1 LISYYGNDF
10 HAATRA
16 SRRRATACH
25 IEVRFFGLFASGHQW
40 CEGGKRLHIAGSDTL
55 TRARALPATVRADS
69 RLVQLEALRG
79 LAAFIVV
86 AWHFLW
92 AFDPAKLGIVD
103 GFDPSATMLG
113 SVGFASIDGPAAVT
127 LFFVLSGFVLPLGF
141 LRSGHTDIVMRA
153 AAKRWLR
160 LVCLVMLAVL
170 LSWLLFRLGLY
181 RHREAAQLSQS
192 AWLGTFGGSHPQ
204 QGFSPSL
211 LGALAEGSLFAFL
224 REPDMYDP
232 VLWTMHH
239 EFLGSF
245 VTFFLA
251 VVMCRARTAAAV
263 WLLAVAAVVVQ
274 FTDPYLIAFVVGTGL
289 AWLVAR
295 FDIRLSPGMALACI
309 AAGIFLFGYLEPRG
323 AYAAFATVRDP
334 GPARFDRI
342 AIHTISGLMI
352 ILGLIG
358 NHRLGRSLT
367 SPPFRLLGRLSFP
380 VYLFHFPLLCSLAC
394 GLFVMLQP
402 SMSHQGTLLLV
413 AAVYAPVVIGV
424 GYLFARVDDVWL
436 GWVNRFSSR
445 LITPYQGSHST

>member
-1 LISYYGNDF
+1 LYIP
-10 HAATRA
+10 
-16 SRRRATACH
+16 
-25 IEVRFFGLFASGHQW
+25 
-40 CEGGKRLHIAGSDTL
+40 GSDTL
-55 TRARALPATVRADS
+55 VRPRAPAVTARADAK
-69 RLVQLEALRG
+69 LVQLEALRG

-92 AFDPAKLGIVD
+92 AFDPGRLGLAD
-103 GFDPSATMLG
+103 NFDPSAAMLG
-113 SVGFASIDGPAAVT
+113 SVSFASIDGPAAVT

-141 LRSGHTDIVMRA
+141 FRSGHTDIVMRA

-160 LVCLVMLAVL
+160 LVGLVLLAVL
-170 LSWLLFRLGLY
+170 MSWLLFRFGLY

-204 QGFSPSL
+204 QGFAPSL
-211 LGALAEGSLFAFL
+211 LGAVMEASLFAFL
-224 REPDMYDP
+224 REPDMYNP

-251 VVMCRARTAAAV
+251 VLIGRARTAVAAWFLV
-263 WLLAVAAVVVQ
+263 VAAVVVQ
-274 FTDPYLIAFVVGTGL
+274 FTDPYLFAFVVGTGL
-289 AWLVAR
+289 AWLTTRV
-295 FDIRLSPGMALACI
+295 DIRLSPGVALACI
-309 AAGIFLFGYLEPRG
+309 AGGVFLFGYLEPRG
-323 AYAAFATVRDP
+323 AYAAFAAVSDP

-342 AIHTISGLMI
+342 AIHTVSGLMI

-358 NHRLGRSLT
+358 NNRVGQSLA

-380 VYLFHFPLLCSLAC
+380 VYLFHFPLLCSVAC

-402 SMSHQGTLLLV
+402 AMSRQDTLLLV

-424 GYLFARVDDVWL
+424 GYLFARVDELWL
-436 GWVNRFSSR
+436 RWVNRFAAR
-445 LITPYQGSHST
+445 LTG

>member
-1 LISYYGNDF
+1 MY
-10 HAATRA
+10 
-16 SRRRATACH
+16 
-25 IEVRFFGLFASGHQW
+25 
-40 CEGGKRLHIAGSDTL
+40 IAGSDTAV
-55 TRARALPATVRADS
+55 RASLPPVTVRTDS

-103 GFDPSATMLG
+103 GFDQSSAMLG
-113 SVGFASIDGPAAVT
+113 SVSFASIDGPAAVT

-141 LRSGHTDIVMRA
+141 FRSGHTDIVMRA

-170 LSWLLFRLGLY
+170 LSWLLFRCGLY

-204 QGFSPSL
+204 QGFAPSL

-224 REPDMYDP
+224 REPDMYNP

-245 VTFFLA
+245 ATFFLA
-251 VVMCRARTAAAV
+251 VVICRARTAATAWFLV
-263 WLLAVAAVVVQ
+263 VAAVVVQ
-274 FTDPYLIAFVVGTGL
+274 FTDPYLIAFVAGTGL
-289 AWLVAR
+289 AWLVSR
-295 FDIRLSPGMALACI
+295 FDIRLSPGAALACI
-309 AAGIFLFGYLEPRG
+309 AGGIFLFGYLEPRG

-334 GPARFDRI
+334 DPVRFDRI
-342 AIHTISGLMI
+342 AIHTASGLMI
-352 ILGLIG
+352 ILGLVG
-358 NHRLGRSLT
+358 NHWLGRSLA

-380 VYLFHFPLLCSLAC
+380 VYLFHFPLLCSVGC
-394 GLFVMLQP
+394 GLFVTLQP
-402 SMSHQGTLLLV
+402 SMPHEVTLLLV

-445 LITPYQGSHST
+445 LIAPYQGSHST

>member
-1 LISYYGNDF
+1 M
-10 HAATRA
+10 
-16 SRRRATACH
+16 
-25 IEVRFFGLFASGHQW
+25 ASGA
-40 CEGGKRLHIAGSDTL
+40 EANGSYLAGAEAL
-55 TRARALPATVRADS
+55 ARPSAAAARRADS
-69 RLVQLEALRG
+69 KLVQLEALRG

-103 GFDPSATMLG
+103 GFDQSSAMLG
-113 SVGFASIDGPAAVT
+113 SVSFASIDGPAAVT

-141 LRSGHTDIVMRA
+141 FRSGHTDIVMRA
-153 AAKRWLR
+153 TAKRWLR
-160 LVCLVMLAVL
+160 LVCRVMLAVL
-170 LSWLLFRLGLY
+170 LSWLLFRCGLY
-181 RHREAAQLSQS
+181 RHREAAQLSHS

-204 QGFSPSL
+204 QGFAPSL

-224 REPDMYDP
+224 REPDMYNP

-251 VVMCRARTAAAV
+251 VVICRARTAAAV
-263 WLLAVAAVVVQ
+263 WFLVVAAVVVQ
-274 FTDPYLIAFVVGTGL
+274 FTDPYLIAFVAGTGL
-289 AWLVAR
+289 AWIASRL
-295 FDIRLSPGMALACI
+295 DIRLSPGVALACI
-309 AAGIFLFGYLEPRG
+309 AGGVFLFGYLEPRG
-323 AYAAFATVRDP
+323 AYAAFTAVRDP
-334 GPARFDRI
+334 GPARLDRI
-342 AIHTISGLMI
+342 AIHTVSGLMI

-358 NHRLGRSLT
+358 NHWLGRSLA

-380 VYLFHFPLLCSLAC
+380 VYLFHFPLLCSVAC
-394 GLFVMLQP
+394 GLFVMLKP

-413 AAVYAPVVIGV
+413 AVVYAPVVIGV

-445 LITPYQGSHST
+445 MIAPYQGSHST

>member
-1 LISYYGNDF
+1 
-10 HAATRA
+10 
-16 SRRRATACH
+16 
-25 IEVRFFGLFASGHQW
+25 
-40 CEGGKRLHIAGSDTL
+40 LHIAGSDTL
-55 TRARALPATVRADS
+55 IRARTLPATVRADS

-103 GFDPSATMLG
+103 GFDPSATILG

-141 LRSGHTDIVMRA
+141 FRSGHTDIVMRA

-192 AWLGTFGGSHPQ
+192 AWLGTFGGS
-204 QGFSPSL
+204 L

-251 VVMCRARTAAAV
+251 VVMCRARAAAAV
-263 WLLAVAAVVVQ
+263 WLLVVAAVVVQ
-274 FTDPYLIAFVVGTGL
+274 FTDPYLIAFVLGTGL

-295 FDIRLSPGMALACI
+295 FDIRLSPGVALACI

-323 AYAAFATVRDP
+323 AYAAFAAVQDP

-342 AIHTISGLMI
+342 AIHTVSGLMI
-352 ILGLIG
+352 IVGLIG
-358 NHRLGRSLT
+358 NHRLGLSLA

-380 VYLFHFPLLCSLAC
+380 VYLFHFPLLCSVAC
-394 GLFVMLQP
+394 GLFVVLQP
-402 SMSHQGTLLLV
+402 AMSHQGTLLLV
-413 AAVYAPVVIGV
+413 AAVYAPLVIGV
-424 GYLFARVDDVWL
+424 GYLFARVDDLWL

-445 LITPYQGSHST
+445 LITPYQGNHTT

>member
-1 LISYYGNDF
+1 LYI
-10 HAATRA
+10 A
-16 SRRRATACH
+16 S
-25 IEVRFFGLFASGHQW
+25 
-40 CEGGKRLHIAGSDTL
+40 SDTL
-55 TRARALPATVRADS
+55 VRAPAPAVTARAEGK
-69 RLVQLEALRG
+69 LVQLEALRG

-92 AFDPAKLGIVD
+92 AFDQGRLGIVE
-103 GFDPSATMLG
+103 GFDQSAAMLG
-113 SVGFASIDGPAAVT
+113 SVSFASIDGPAAVT

-141 LRSGHTDIVMRA
+141 FRSGHTDIVMRA
-153 AAKRWLR
+153 TAKRWLR
-160 LVCLVMLAVL
+160 LVCRVMLAVL
-170 LSWLLFRLGLY
+170 LSWLLFRCGLY
-181 RHREAAQLSQS
+181 RHREAAQLSHS

-204 QGFSPSL
+204 QGFAPSL

-224 REPDMYDP
+224 REPDMYNP

-251 VVMCRARTAAAV
+251 VVICRARTAAAV
-263 WLLAVAAVVVQ
+263 WFLVVAAVVVQ
-274 FTDPYLIAFVVGTGL
+274 FTDPYLIAFVAGTGL
-289 AWLVAR
+289 AWIASRL
-295 FDIRLSPGMALACI
+295 DIRLSPGVALACI
-309 AAGIFLFGYLEPRG
+309 AGGVFLFGYLEPRG
-323 AYAAFATVRDP
+323 AYAAFTAVRDP
-334 GPARFDRI
+334 GPARLDRI
-342 AIHTISGLMI
+342 AIHTVSGLMI

-358 NHRLGRSLT
+358 NHWLGRSLA

-380 VYLFHFPLLCSLAC
+380 VYLFHFPLLCSVAC

-413 AAVYAPVVIGV
+413 AVVYAPVVIGV

-445 LITPYQGSHST
+445 LIAPYQGSHST